1 MKYVSYFLAWSAV
14 VFSGSFYYKFFWD
27 VFFDTYYQKSEAM
40 VYGFA
45 PAGLPPF
52 NWKINLL
59 IWISGIVMMGLIFGL
74 VMDWVCKSQYKKR
87 KAMPLPVILINQ
99 LLAMTLYVLVG
110 VLTDYYERLY
120 YMPIFLL
127 EIILD
132 VFPSL
137 SFGDTSLRLFWLTVL
152 HGEVFSLIALGFYF
166 GEKKR
171 CDRILRREEEFR
183 REREAEG
190 EELEAHLEKIG

>member
-27 VFFDTYYQKSEAM
+27 VFYDVYYQRSEATL
-40 VYGFA
+40 YGFA
-45 PAGLPPF
+45 PKGLPPF
-52 NWKINLL
+52 NWKINIL
-59 IWISGIVMMGLIFGL
+59 IWLSGIVMMGIIFGL
-74 VMDWVCKSQYKKR
+74 VMDFICKSQYKKR
-87 KAMPLPVILINQ
+87 KKMSILVVLINQ
-99 LLAMTLYVLVG
+99 LLAVALFVLLG
-110 VLTDYYERLY
+110 VFTDYYERLY
-120 YMPIFLL
+120 YMPRFLL

-132 VFPSL
+132 IFPSL
-137 SFGDTSLRLFWLTVL
+137 SEGDTSARLFWLTVL
-152 HGEVFSLIALGFYF
+152 HGEVFSLLSLGFYF

-190 EELEAHLEKIG
+190 EDLETHLV